1 MNMEGKRELSVVI
14 DGKVYRLSGGSDSYL
29 QKLAS
34 YVDGK
39 ISELKTQAGYNKL
52 STEYRDILL
61 ALTIAE
67 DVFKLKEE
75 IEVFNQDSRDRE
87 QELYELK
94 QEVVDKKLQIDT
106 ANKLVEDYKT
116 KVNELQ
122 KRMIGLETNH
132 EFREEREPAGITC
145 SGRFFRTFKGSGIRR
160 SRCNLYGR
168 REIWCQSLRT
178 EFFQRRYDRGIA
190 NCAFS

>member
-14 DGKVYRLSGGSDSYL
+14 DGKVYRLSGGSDINL
-29 QKLAS
+29 HKLSS

-39 ISELKTQAGYNKL
+39 IRELKKQPGYNKL
-52 STEYRDILL
+52 STEFRDILL
-61 ALTIAE
+61 ALNITE
-67 DVFKLKEE
+67 ELFKLRDE

-132 EFREEREPAGITC
+132 EFR
-145 SGRFFRTFKGSGIRR
+145 
-160 SRCNLYGR
+160 
-168 REIWCQSLRT
+168 
-178 EFFQRRYDRGIA
+178 
-190 NCAFS
+190 

>member
-1 MNMEGKRELSVVI
+1 M
-14 DGKVYRLSGGSDSYL
+14 
-29 QKLAS
+29 
-34 YVDGK
+34 
-39 ISELKTQAGYNKL
+39 
-52 STEYRDILL
+52 
-61 ALTIAE
+61 
-67 DVFKLKEE
+67 FKLKKE

-132 EFREEREPAGITC
+132 EFR
-145 SGRFFRTFKGSGIRR
+145 
-160 SRCNLYGR
+160 
-168 REIWCQSLRT
+168 
-178 EFFQRRYDRGIA
+178 
-190 NCAFS
+190 

>member
-1 MNMEGKRELSVVI
+1 MEEKSELSVVI

-39 ISELKTQAGYNKL
+39 IKELKTQPGYHKL

-61 ALTIAE
+61 ALNIAE
-67 DVFKLKEE
+67 EVFKLRDE

-87 QELYELK
+87 EELYELK
-94 QEVVDKKLQIDT
+94 QEVVDKKLQVDA
-106 ANKLVEDYKT
+106 ANKLVEDYKA

-122 KRMIGLETNH
+122 KRIIGLETNN
-132 EFREEREPAGITC
+132 EFH
-145 SGRFFRTFKGSGIRR
+145 
-160 SRCNLYGR
+160 
-168 REIWCQSLRT
+168 
-178 EFFQRRYDRGIA
+178 
-190 NCAFS
+190 

>member
-34 YVDGK
+34 YADGK

-67 DVFKLKEE
+67 EVFKLKEE

-132 EFREEREPAGITC
+132 EFR
-145 SGRFFRTFKGSGIRR
+145 
-160 SRCNLYGR
+160 
-168 REIWCQSLRT
+168 
-178 EFFQRRYDRGIA
+178 
-190 NCAFS
+190 

>member
-29 QKLAS
+29 QKLSS

-67 DVFKLKEE
+67 EVFKLKEE

-132 EFREEREPAGITC
+132 EFR
-145 SGRFFRTFKGSGIRR
+145 
-160 SRCNLYGR
+160 
-168 REIWCQSLRT
+168 
-178 EFFQRRYDRGIA
+178 
-190 NCAFS
+190 

>member
-1 MNMEGKRELSVVI
+1 MMNMEGKRELSVVI

-39 ISELKTQAGYNKL
+39 IIELKTQAGYNKL

-67 DVFKLKEE
+67 EVFKLKEE

-132 EFREEREPAGITC
+132 EFR
-145 SGRFFRTFKGSGIRR
+145 
-160 SRCNLYGR
+160 
-168 REIWCQSLRT
+168 
-178 EFFQRRYDRGIA
+178 
-190 NCAFS
+190 

>member
-1 MNMEGKRELSVVI
+1 MEERSELSVVI
-14 DGKVYRLSGGSDSYL
+14 DGKVYRLSGGSDIYL

-39 ISELKTQAGYNKL
+39 IRELKKQPGYNKL

-61 ALTIAE
+61 ALNITE
-67 DVFKLKEE
+67 ELFKLRDE

-94 QEVVDKKLQIDT
+94 QEVVDKMLQIDT

-132 EFREEREPAGITC
+132 EFR
-145 SGRFFRTFKGSGIRR
+145 
-160 SRCNLYGR
+160 
-168 REIWCQSLRT
+168 
-178 EFFQRRYDRGIA
+178 
-190 NCAFS
+190 

>member
-39 ISELKTQAGYNKL
+39 ISELKKQAGYNKL

-67 DVFKLKEE
+67 EVFKLKEE

-132 EFREEREPAGITC
+132 EFR
-145 SGRFFRTFKGSGIRR
+145 
-160 SRCNLYGR
+160 
-168 REIWCQSLRT
+168 
-178 EFFQRRYDRGIA
+178 
-190 NCAFS
+190 

>member
-1 MNMEGKRELSVVI
+1 MEERSELSVVI
-14 DGKVYRLSGGSDSYL
+14 DGKVYRLSGGSDIYL

-39 ISELKTQAGYNKL
+39 IRELKKQPGYNKL

-61 ALTIAE
+61 ALNITE
-67 DVFKLKEE
+67 ELFKLRDE

-94 QEVVDKKLQIDT
+94 QEFVDKKLQIDT

-132 EFREEREPAGITC
+132 EFR
-145 SGRFFRTFKGSGIRR
+145 
-160 SRCNLYGR
+160 
-168 REIWCQSLRT
+168 
-178 EFFQRRYDRGIA
+178 
-190 NCAFS
+190 

>member
-29 QKLAS
+29 QKRAS

-67 DVFKLKEE
+67 EVFKLKEE

-132 EFREEREPAGITC
+132 EFR
-145 SGRFFRTFKGSGIRR
+145 
-160 SRCNLYGR
+160 
-168 REIWCQSLRT
+168 
-178 EFFQRRYDRGIA
+178 
-190 NCAFS
+190 

>member
-1 MNMEGKRELSVVI
+1 MNMEGQRELSVVI

-29 QKLAS
+29 QKISS

-67 DVFKLKEE
+67 EVFKLKEE

-132 EFREEREPAGITC
+132 EFR
-145 SGRFFRTFKGSGIRR
+145 
-160 SRCNLYGR
+160 
-168 REIWCQSLRT
+168 
-178 EFFQRRYDRGIA
+178 
-190 NCAFS
+190 

>member
-34 YVDGK
+34 YVDSK

-67 DVFKLKEE
+67 EVFELKEE

-132 EFREEREPAGITC
+132 EFR
-145 SGRFFRTFKGSGIRR
+145 
-160 SRCNLYGR
+160 
-168 REIWCQSLRT
+168 
-178 EFFQRRYDRGIA
+178 
-190 NCAFS
+190 

>member
-52 STEYRDILL
+52 STEHRDILL

-67 DVFKLKEE
+67 EVFKLKEE

-132 EFREEREPAGITC
+132 EFR
-145 SGRFFRTFKGSGIRR
+145 
-160 SRCNLYGR
+160 
-168 REIWCQSLRT
+168 
-178 EFFQRRYDRGIA
+178 
-190 NCAFS
+190 

>member
-1 MNMEGKRELSVVI
+1 MMNMEGKRELSVVI

-67 DVFKLKEE
+67 EVFKLKEE
-75 IEVFNQDSRDRE
+75 IKVFNQDSRDRE

-132 EFREEREPAGITC
+132 EFR
-145 SGRFFRTFKGSGIRR
+145 
-160 SRCNLYGR
+160 
-168 REIWCQSLRT
+168 
-178 EFFQRRYDRGIA
+178 
-190 NCAFS
+190 

>member
-61 ALTIAE
+61 ELTIAE
-67 DVFKLKEE
+67 EVFKLKEE

-132 EFREEREPAGITC
+132 EFR
-145 SGRFFRTFKGSGIRR
+145 
-160 SRCNLYGR
+160 
-168 REIWCQSLRT
+168 
-178 EFFQRRYDRGIA
+178 
-190 NCAFS
+190 

>member
-39 ISELKTQAGYNKL
+39 ISELKTPAGYNKL

-67 DVFKLKEE
+67 EVFKLKEE

-122 KRMIGLETNH
+122 KRMIGLEANH
-132 EFREEREPAGITC
+132 EFR
-145 SGRFFRTFKGSGIRR
+145 
-160 SRCNLYGR
+160 
-168 REIWCQSLRT
+168 
-178 EFFQRRYDRGIA
+178 
-190 NCAFS
+190 

>member
-1 MNMEGKRELSVVI
+1 MMNMEGKRELSVVI

-61 ALTIAE
+61 ALTIVE
-67 DVFKLKEE
+67 EVFKLKEE

-132 EFREEREPAGITC
+132 EFR
-145 SGRFFRTFKGSGIRR
+145 
-160 SRCNLYGR
+160 
-168 REIWCQSLRT
+168 
-178 EFFQRRYDRGIA
+178 
-190 NCAFS
+190 

>member
-1 MNMEGKRELSVVI
+1 MMNMEGKRELSVVI

-39 ISELKTQAGYNKL
+39 ISELKIQAGYNKL

-67 DVFKLKEE
+67 EVFKLKEE

-132 EFREEREPAGITC
+132 EFR
-145 SGRFFRTFKGSGIRR
+145 
-160 SRCNLYGR
+160 
-168 REIWCQSLRT
+168 
-178 EFFQRRYDRGIA
+178 
-190 NCAFS
+190 

>member
-1 MNMEGKRELSVVI
+1 MNMEGK
-14 DGKVYRLSGGSDSYL
+14 
-29 QKLAS
+29 
-34 YVDGK
+34 
-39 ISELKTQAGYNKL
+39 SELKTQAGYNKL

-67 DVFKLKEE
+67 EVFKLKEE

-132 EFREEREPAGITC
+132 EFR
-145 SGRFFRTFKGSGIRR
+145 
-160 SRCNLYGR
+160 
-168 REIWCQSLRT
+168 
-178 EFFQRRYDRGIA
+178 
-190 NCAFS
+190 

>member
-1 MNMEGKRELSVVI
+1 M
-14 DGKVYRLSGGSDSYL
+14 
-29 QKLAS
+29 
-34 YVDGK
+34 
-39 ISELKTQAGYNKL
+39 GYNF
-52 STEYRDILL
+52 LL
-61 ALTIAE
+61 R
-67 DVFKLKEE
+67 LKEE

-132 EFREEREPAGITC
+132 EFR
-145 SGRFFRTFKGSGIRR
+145 
-160 SRCNLYGR
+160 
-168 REIWCQSLRT
+168 
-178 EFFQRRYDRGIA
+178 
-190 NCAFS
+190 